1 MNNNK
6 IKKITG
12 VGILAAIVVVLQII
26 ANYVTIGSV
35 SITLSLIPIVI
46 GAIIYGKNSGA
57 LLGFINGIVIILAPS
72 TLSLFMPFN
81 PLATIF
87 ICLIKT
93 SIAGYIAGLIFE
105 LLNKKHYKLSFV
117 LAALIV
123 PIINTGL
130 FYLGSILFF
139 MPVISKFA
147 PEGQNMYAYLFLG
160 FIGINFLIEFA
171 VNSLL
176 SPTMIYIINTFKKL
190 NNK

>member
-1 MNNNK
+1 MTSDDRM
-6 IKKITG
+6 KK
-12 VGILAAIVVVLQII
+12 
-26 ANYVTIGSV
+26 
-35 SITLSLIPIVI
+35 
-46 GAIIYGKNSGA
+46 
-57 LLGFINGIVIILAPS
+57 
-72 TLSLFMPFN
+72 
-81 PLATIF
+81 
-87 ICLIKT
+87 
-93 SIAGYIAGLIFE
+93 IFE
-105 LLNKKHYKLSFV
+105 LLNKKRYKLSIV

-130 FYLGSILFF
+130 FSLGSILFF

-160 FIGINFLIEFA
+160 FIGIHFLIEFA